1 MFLIVGAG
9 SFLGGGTR
17 YLSQQFFTKT
27 LATSFPINTM
37 VVNILGSFIIGVLYA
52 LSEKYN
58 IFSTEVRM
66 FLTVGFCG
74 GFTTFSTFSI
84 DTLNLIKNG
93 NFGLALFYVL
103 ISVLVGFLAC
113 FLGIFL
119 IKTLS

>member
-17 YLSQQFFTKT
+17 FLSQQFFVKT
-27 LATSFPINTM
+27 FSTSFPINTM
-37 VVNILGSFIIGVLYA
+37 FVNIIGSFIIGVLFA

-58 IFSTEVRM
+58 IFSNEVRM

-74 GFTTFSTFSI
+74 GFTTFSTFSL
-84 DTLNLIKNG
+84 DTLNLMKNG
-93 NFGLALFYVL
+93 QFGLALFYVL
-103 ISVLVGFLAC
+103 ISVIVGFLAA

-119 IKTLS
+119 IKSLN